1 MEVIKQNIIQLNFLE
16 EEVDMIKKIVK
27 YLQNESKKSG
37 FKKVFSADE
46 SDLIDEINI
55 KLGV

>member
-16 EEVDMIKKIVK
+16 EEVEMIKKIFK
-27 YLQNESKKSG
+27 YLQDESKKSG
-37 FKKVFSADE
+37 FKKVFNADE